1 MVEVKVGE
9 NQDENDDDC
18 GYPFET
24 KESFQ
29 FDERVHGTV
38 IIVTFFRKK
47 KEQEIRMYESTIG
60 GVAVRSNPEVP
71 LLFLG
76 YNRCGHCGEERGIS
90 MIREARPA
98 CGRGHTFLLLS
109 IASRINLSQCLVNAR
124 TLGSLIKRNETF
136 NEKELGEFTW
146 RKTYSYCI
154 TREIPRNLIKEALL
168 VCLDTSYT

>member
-1 MVEVKVGE
+1 
-9 NQDENDDDC
+9 
-18 GYPFET
+18 
-24 KESFQ
+24 
-29 FDERVHGTV
+29 
-38 IIVTFFRKK
+38 
-47 KEQEIRMYESTIG
+47 MYESTIG

-124 TLGSLIKRNETF
+124 TLGKLNEMKHLTKK
-136 NEKELGEFTW
+136 NSGNLHGEK
-146 RKTYSYCI
+146 
-154 TREIPRNLIKEALL
+154 REIEPLE
-168 VCLDTSYT
+168 